1 MINQRLLVC
10 VVFGTSGSC
19 QLILFNFFIFY
30 KIIYINIFVRC
41 SYCSEIV
48 CKISFLLLFIT
59 KLFLLAKVLIDALLL
74 LNCIVIN
81 K

>member
-19 QLILFNFFIFY
+19 QLILFNFFK
-30 KIIYINIFVRC
+30 KIIYINMFLRC
-41 SYCSEIV
+41 SYCAEIV

-74 LNCIVIN
+74 LTCIVIN